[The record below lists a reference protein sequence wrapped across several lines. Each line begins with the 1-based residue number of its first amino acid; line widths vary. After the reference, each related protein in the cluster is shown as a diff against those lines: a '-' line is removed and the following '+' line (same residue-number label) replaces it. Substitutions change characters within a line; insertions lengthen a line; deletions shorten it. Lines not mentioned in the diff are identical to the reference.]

1 MDGLSDHNS
10 FSEVELKELG
20 TLPSSTNG
28 HNPDD
33 NLIEPSDPEVE
44 VETRQPGRRKKV
56 SLKTVGTAIT
66 AFLGVPEERNPTN
79 YDPSGP
85 RVRVVMKPEINRSF
99 LAHVF
104 LIYTKAALSNP
115 VAIRHMWRQA
125 F

>member
-66 AFLGVPEERNPTN
+66 AFLGVPPEERNPTN

-85 RVRVVMKPEINRSF
+85 RVRVLMKLEVLWYNSIHSLSF
-99 LAHVF
+99 GS
-104 LIYTKAALSNP
+104 KAQKNNFSC
-115 VAIRHMWRQA
+115 IH
-125 F
+125 